1 VPVGTIGAPAPDANR
16 LAQISHGD
24 TTTRSLEQR
33 APVERSV
40 VGGGTV
46 AGVSLGE
53 DDNRGDLNN
62 ESEQPIVITVSDST
76 DLNALAQAVALAS
89 FGENIEVENFTFSR
103 TPGGINIDAGT
114 IFERTLTLRNS
125 TFSADVIK
133 ARGFQNGGRDALV
146 IDGSRFDASTL
157 VRLYAEGA
165 ATLRF
170 RGDVEINSPLTQLAG
185 QTVRVDAGGRVR
197 ASGNVIVNA
206 TNHLYDS
213 AGFGVIEA
221 AGTKSRDTFEGRSR
235 Y

>member
-1 VPVGTIGAPAPDANR
+1 MPVGTIGAPDANR
-16 LAQISHGD
+16 LAQISQGS
-24 TTTRSLEQR
+24 TTTSRSQEQR

-46 AGVSLGE
+46 AGVSLGK
-53 DDNRGDLNN
+53 DDDRGDLNT
-62 ESEQPIVITVSDST
+62 ESEEPIVITVSDSS

-89 FGENIEVENFTFSR
+89 FGENVEVENSTFSR
-103 TPGGINIDAGT
+103 TPGAINIDAGT

-125 TFSADVIK
+125 AFAADVIK

-185 QTVRVDAGGRVR
+185 QTVRVDAGSTVR
-197 ASGNVIVNA
+197 ASGAVNVNA
-206 TNHLYDS
+206 TNHQYDTP
-213 AGFGVIEA
+213 GFGTIEA
-221 AGTKSRDTFEGRSR
+221 AGLKMQGTFEGRSR